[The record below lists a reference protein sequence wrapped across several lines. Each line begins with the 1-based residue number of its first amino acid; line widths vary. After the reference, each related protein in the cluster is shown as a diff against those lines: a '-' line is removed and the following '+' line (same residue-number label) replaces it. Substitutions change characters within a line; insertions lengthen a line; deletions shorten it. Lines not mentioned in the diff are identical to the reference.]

1 MTCKI
6 LGLSVD
12 LVLLSAKWAHK
23 HLPYMVAVRVK
34 WGNLAEYLAQNTL
47 KNVSCCYYQQH
58 HHHPKDCYL
67 LHSHQLWLAHSHQ
80 KALPHDWSL
89 MPVFSSSWSAFSL
102 AQNSG
107 WFRVSKAHGR
117 ALQESTLTSSRLFCW
132 QGKEKV
138 KPRGRDTP
146 FMPMYSRKSAMHWT
160 MWSKS
165 CKEKLGSERG
175 GGWARAGCTQQGQ
188 NTGSGPLPKR
198 KASSGTSLS
207 KGQPE
212 P

>member
-47 KNVSCCYYQQH
+47 KNVSCWYYQH
-58 HHHPKDCYL
+58 HHCHPKDCYL

-107 WFRVSKAHGR
+107 WFRVSKAHGEPSR
-117 ALQESTLTSSRLFCW
+117 KALLPRPGCSA
-132 QGKEKV
+132 G
-138 KPRGRDTP
+138 RGRRKWNLEAGTHPSCPCTP
-146 FMPMYSRKSAMHWT
+146 GSLQCTGRCGRRAVRRSWALSGVVGGPGQAAPSRART
-160 MWSKS
+160 LALGLYPR
-165 CKEKLGSERG
+165 EKP
-175 GGWARAGCTQQGQ
+175 ARAH
-188 NTGSGPLPKR
+188 P
-198 KASSGTSLS
+198 
-207 KGQPE
+207 
-212 P
+212 